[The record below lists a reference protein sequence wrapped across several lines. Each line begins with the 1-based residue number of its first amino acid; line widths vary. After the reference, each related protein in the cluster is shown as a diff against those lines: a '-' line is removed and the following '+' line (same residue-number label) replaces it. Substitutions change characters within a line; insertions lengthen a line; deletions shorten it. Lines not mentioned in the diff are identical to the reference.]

1 MSAKTGFDHIAGS
14 YDKTFTETATGRGQ
28 RAIVQDYLENKI
40 NAGASVLELNC
51 GTGEDAVWLAKHG
64 AQVLATDVSAEM
76 VAITSGKTR
85 QAGLSHLIRTEILDI
100 RALTKERLNAKFDL
114 VLSNFG
120 GLNCLSPDEMRAF
133 GTVLPHLLKPGG
145 LFVAV
150 VMSRFCWWET
160 LYFLLKGRRRAAFRR
175 LSVEAV
181 EARLDERASI
191 PVWYFSPLE
200 FRRFFPDLHV
210 RTVQPVGFWLPPSYL
225 DPLVADKPRL
235 LEILNFSEQKCRGR
249 LWAWGADHFMLA
261 GSFLK

>member
-1 MSAKTGFDHIAGS
+1 MSAKTGFDHIAAD
-14 YDKTFTETATGRGQ
+14 YDKAFTETATGRRQ

-40 NAGASVLELNC
+40 SAGASVLELNC
-51 GTGEDAVWLAKHG
+51 GTGEDAVWLARHG

-76 VAITSGKTR
+76 VALTAGKTG
-85 QAGLSHLIRTEILDI
+85 QAGLSHLIRAEILDI

-133 GTVLPHLLKPGG
+133 GAVLPQLLKPGG

-150 VMSRFCWWET
+150 VMGRFCWWET
-160 LYFLLKGRRRAAFRR
+160 LYFLLKGRWRAAFRR
-175 LSVEAV
+175 LSARAV
-181 EARLDERASI
+181 EAALGEHTRV
-191 PVWYFSPLE
+191 PVWYYSPLK
-200 FRRFFPDLHV
+200 FRRIFPDLHA

-235 LEILNFSEQKCRGR
+235 LEILRFSEQKCRGR

-261 GSFLK
+261 GYFLK